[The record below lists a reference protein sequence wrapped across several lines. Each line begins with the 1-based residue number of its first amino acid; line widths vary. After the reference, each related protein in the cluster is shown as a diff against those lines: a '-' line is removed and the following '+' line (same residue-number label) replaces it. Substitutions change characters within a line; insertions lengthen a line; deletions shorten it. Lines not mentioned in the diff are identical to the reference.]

1 MSTTSPVS
9 TPDGF
14 APLALPTPV
23 RAATPDLQRA
33 SPSSQPFGARPAS
46 PSPLASPRLVPRQP
60 PPEIII
66 GNHRII
72 YRDADITVYPAE
84 GKEALAA
91 DGRHLIVVFN
101 RHLTSVYDLGPADV
115 PLLSKIISTTQRL
128 LLDRAA
134 SSASASE
141 LERGYTSKNV
151 RIGFVHGMPA
161 DPAMPYPHLHAQA
174 FLGPFDRK
182 LPGSTLWRRAV
193 VFNPF
198 NWWSVEDLR
207 AEIREESSNCRVKS
221 GYEDRP
227 DAPIDKVPDAGAIEG
242 LPNALEPDA
251 YVDSDSI
258 APYDSPTRPWRNG
271 SAATL
276 KPSISRPSIKI
287 KGNTS
292 SGDYAAVRTNSNSGA
307 GRVLVGRQSSTS
319 TTSSKRNS
327 TSTIGSTN

>member
-1 MSTTSPVS
+1 MNASSPPSPRDGFSPV
-9 TPDGF
+9 
-14 APLALPTPV
+14 ALPNPA
-23 RAATPDLQRA
+23 RAATPDLHRA
-33 SPSSQPFGARPAS
+33 GPSSQPFGARPAS
-46 PSPLASPRLVPRQP
+46 PSPLALPRLVPRQP

-72 YRDADITVYPAE
+72 YRDADMTIYPAE
-84 GKEALAA
+84 GKEALCA
-91 DGRHLIVVFN
+91 DGRHLIVVLN
-101 RHLTSVYDLGPADV
+101 CHLTSVYDLGPADV

-134 SSASASE
+134 PTASASE
-141 LERGYTSKNV
+141 LERGFTAKDV

-174 FLGPFDRK
+174 FLGSFDRK
-182 LPGSTLWRRAV
+182 LPGSTLWRRTV

-221 GYEDRP
+221 GYEDRF
-227 DAPIDKVPDAGAIEG
+227 DSPIDKVPEAGSIEG
-242 LPNALEPDA
+242 LPNALDPDA
-251 YVDSDSI
+251 FADSDSVVSN
-258 APYDSPTRPWRNG
+258 SPTRASSSG

-276 KPSISRPSIKI
+276 KPPVSRPSIKI

-292 SGDYAAVRTNSNSGA
+292 SGDYAAVRTNSNHGT

-319 TTSSKRNS
+319 TTGSNRNS
-327 TSTIGSTN
+327 TSTIGSTR